1 MISAPNFIDYSNSTL
16 SGLYRVAVL
25 VLSAPK
31 NREKRRNIRKLRLPG
46 CHLQVS
52 CKLQKNNW
60 SWTPQ
65 FLFLIGQTGSSTIEE
80 NLQEVSKR
88 SLVLQKIV
96 QHEMVWWANFQERET
111 HDDILRLSVKESYRT
126 LPRQEKKSWWSSVI
140 PNIFSS
146 ADGCQS
152 FWIYSLLLRK
162 TLGGFSFVASK
173 LPNVDLLLK
182 LDDDLDIRSPL
193 KYQQC
198 FFSLSTS
205 LNPRVNILGQ

>member
-1 MISAPNFIDYSNSTL
+1 MKWSDGPIFRKGKHMTISSVSL
-16 SGLYRVAVL
+16 LKRVTGHF
-25 VLSAPK
+25 PG
-31 NREKRRNIRKLRLPG
+31 RRRNP
-46 CHLQVS
+46 
-52 CKLQKNNW
+52 
-60 SWTPQ
+60 
-65 FLFLIGQTGSSTIEE
+65 
-80 NLQEVSKR
+80 
-88 SLVLQKIV
+88 
-96 QHEMVWWANFQERET
+96 
-111 HDDILRLSVKESYRT
+111 
-126 LPRQEKKSWWSSVI
+126 
-140 PNIFSS
+140 
-146 ADGCQS
+146 DGRQS